1 MSAAAQN
8 RVLLT
13 LGILTAAITVF
24 IQVASVGELK
34 GKIET
39 VIGAHEK
46 RLTDLEH
53 HRDEASKEISEIKG
67 RLHGIA
73 SQVGKVPGK
82 VAAAVKEEEE

>member
-1 MSAAAQN
+1 MSATAQN
-8 RVLLT
+8 RVLLV
-13 LGILTAAITVF
+13 LGIVTACVTVF

-39 VIGAHEK
+39 VIGTHGDRLNSLEK
-46 RLTDLEH
+46 S
-53 HRDEASKEISEIKG
+53 RDESTKEISEIKG

-82 VAAAVKEEEE
+82 VAAAVKEE

>member
-8 RVLLT
+8 RVLLS
-13 LGILTAAITVF
+13 LGIITALITIG
-24 IQVASVGELK
+24 IQIGSVGELK

-39 VIGAHEK
+39 VIGSHEK
-46 RLTDLEH
+46 RINSLEESQN
-53 HRDEASKEISEIKG
+53 DASKEISEIKG

-82 VAAAVKEEEE
+82 VAAAVKEE